1 MMLITFRRVT
11 ISKIIAKF
19 FEKIVLVITLIEYH
33 LSPILLTHTTMVH
46 VVEHYYIFKTLILV
60 AAMSEKGHR
69 ITKQ

>member
-11 ISKIIAKF
+11 ISKILAKF
-19 FEKIVLVITLIEYH
+19 FKKIVLVITLTKYH

-46 VVEHYYIFKTLILV
+46 VVENFYIFKRLILV
-60 AAMSEKGHR
+60 ATMSEKGHR